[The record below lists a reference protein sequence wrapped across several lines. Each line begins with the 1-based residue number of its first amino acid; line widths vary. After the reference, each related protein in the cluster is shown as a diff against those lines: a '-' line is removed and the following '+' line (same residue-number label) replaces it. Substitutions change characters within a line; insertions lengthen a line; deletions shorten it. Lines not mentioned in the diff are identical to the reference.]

1 MTKRVAVLGGGVI
14 GLSCAWELRRRGH
27 EVLLFEAG
35 ECGGQ
40 ASGAA
45 AGMLAP
51 FSENGDQPDDFFLLC
66 LESLRLYPH
75 WVEQVEA
82 ASGLPAAFVPSG
94 SLWVAFHEADLLA
107 LEARMRWQNAFGAGA
122 SILTGAALR
131 EAEPELT
138 GAAVAALHVPGEAH
152 IYAPAYVRALERAC
166 RREGVRIFD
175 RQGKVDL
182 RSLDPVAVSAP
193 AGTFEADVAVV
204 CTGAWSGE
212 WGERFGLDVPVFPIR
227 GQICAY
233 AALPGRPVRY
243 MVFGSQGYVVQK
255 ANGTVV
261 CGASE
266 DVAGFDASVTERGI
280 ARLERWYARL
290 LPGRAGRPVHAWA
303 GLRPATP
310 DGWPLLG
317 PLPGAR
323 HIVIAAGHYRNGILL
338 GPATAKAVAGWLDN
352 RAGESDGGPAAIR
365 TGGGAPDRR
374 REEHPG
380 DARTDGRRA
389 GERSWR
395 PEAFAPERFSGNRK
409 ACWI

>member
-1 MTKRVAVLGGGVI
+1 VRIMAKRVAVLGGGVI

-66 LESLRLYPH
+66 LESLQLYPR

-82 ASGLPAAFVPSG
+82 ASGLSAAFVRSG
-94 SLWVAFHEADLLA
+94 SLYVAFHEADLLA
-107 LEARMRWQNAFGAGA
+107 LETRMRWQNDFGAGA
-122 SILTGAALR
+122 RILTGAALR
-131 EAEPELT
+131 EAEPALT
-138 GAAVAALHVPGEAH
+138 GAAVAALYIPAEAH
-152 IYAPAYVRALERAC
+152 IYAPLYVRALEAAC

-175 RQGKVDL
+175 RQGNVEL
-182 RSLDPVAVSAP
+182 RSLDPVTVSAQ
-193 AGTFEADVAVV
+193 AGAFEAEAAVI
-204 CTGAWSGE
+204 CTGAWSGSWQE
-212 WGERFGLDVPVFPIR
+212 VLGLDVPVFPIR

-233 AALPGRPVRY
+233 AALPDRPVRH

-266 DVAGFDASVTERGI
+266 DVAGFDTSVTERGI
-280 ARLERWYARL
+280 GRLERWYATL

-338 GPATAKAVAGWLDN
+338 SPATARAVADWLDD
-352 RAGESDGGPAAIR
+352 RAKDGASGVRAAGGGDGR
-365 TGGGAPDRR
+365 GTGGGQAAGAP
-374 REEHPG
+374 G
-380 DARTDGRRA
+380 ART
-389 GERSWR
+389 WR
-395 PEAFAPERFSGNRK
+395 PESFAPERFSGNRSV
-409 ACWI
+409 AWL